1 MFKII
6 KYVLYLVIIV
16 TMIFPVMAQNIPQ
29 LINYQGFLT
38 DVNGKAL
45 TGPQTLLFRLY
56 PDTSKGSNWVWSEEQ
71 SVEVVN
77 GLYNVLLGS
86 TTPLTSDI
94 LNGDRFLGI
103 TIEEIELKPRMQ
115 LVSVPYSFHA
125 ENAINA
131 ANADKVDNKDAADFV
146 HVTGDTMT
154 GPLVHSGTEQDI
166 TTNTNEHLTLMP
178 DGNGKVG
185 IGTTNPSAAL
195 EIKNTDVDSLAL
207 NVTNSQNSTIFS
219 VKGDGAVQVT
229 KWSDEDFSET
239 GYARVGSI
247 MIQWG
252 KYTSNTDNAQ
262 DVTFKKPF
270 PNACF
275 SVMADRSVTHTYTKA
290 GFKVDRF
297 NTVDGSPTHHF
308 IAIGH

>member
-38 DVNGKAL
+38 DADGKAL

-56 PDTSKGSNWVWSEEQ
+56 PDTSMGSNWVWSEEQ

-94 LNGDRFLGI
+94 LDGDRFLGI

-115 LVSVPYSFHA
+115 LVSVPYSFH
-125 ENAINA
+125 
-131 ANADKVDNKDAADFV
+131 ADKVDNKDAADFV

-166 TTNTNEHLTLMP
+166 STNTNEHLTLMP
-178 DGNGKVG
+178 NGNGKVG
-185 IGTTNPSAAL
+185 IGTTNPGAAL
-195 EIKNTDVDSLAL
+195 DIKNADDDSSAL

-252 KYTSNTDNAQ
+252 KYTSTTDDDQ
-262 DVTFKKPF
+262 YVPFQKSF

-275 SVMADRSVTHTYTKA
+275 SVMTDRSVTHTYTRA
-290 GFKVDRF
+290 GFKVNRF
-297 NTVDGSPTHHF
+297 NTVDGSPIHHF